1 MNWSEIESQWPSMKA
16 LLASHWHE
24 RSDDD
29 LTRIDGQRDRLARA
43 LQERLGLDAAAAE
56 AAIGAFEKDV
66 RRPGAVK

>member
-1 MNWSEIESQWPSMKA
+1 MNRSEIGGQWPSMKA

-29 LTRIDGQRDRLARA
+29 LTRIDGQRERLARA
-43 LQERLGLDAAAAE
+43 LQERLGLGAAAE
-56 AAIGAFEKDV
+56 AAISAFEKDV